1 MDEREAVVSG
11 LLEQKLSDIQLLRV
25 IAAMPQLEGAL
36 NADSTIMEQ
45 MSVMVLSLR
54 EKELG
59 DLSTFF
65 TAHDYNSDVQGEIY
79 VRLKDGA
86 DITPELTEQL
96 DTVEEQIQP
105 VNPSE
110 VLIDL
115 QPVNVPAVSEDPR
128 FSVSHTDETEDKS
141 NGSH

>member
-1 MDEREAVVSG
+1 
-11 LLEQKLSDIQLLRV
+11 
-25 IAAMPQLEGAL
+25 
-36 NADSTIMEQ
+36 MEQ